1 MIAYMVDKI
10 LNYKLSDRKKID
22 RLLELDATMYCN
34 LGIESSKN
42 ERREVKKQSKIIYR
56 AIKTI
61 NKDLG
66 NSLLQ
71 AMD

>member
-1 MIAYMVDKI
+1 MVDKI

-34 LGIESSKN
+34 LGIESSKS

>member
-1 MIAYMVDKI
+1 MIDKI

-42 ERREVKKQSKIIYR
+42 DRREVKKQSKIIYR